1 MQLWGVCR
9 LKKWSSKQSCGVW
22 NCTRTSSLWH
32 YFQRPYLGQKLERFS
47 KYCSPFKNHQEQLND
62 LSAFNSLVPN
72 PVLRLSDT
80 GIESVRALYANPP
93 HSFPAPSLGISL
105 WSQENRYKP
114 HPPPGEALQGLCSA
128 GLRHRGPSELISSP
142 TKDTDV
148 LLMLNGNS
156 WGWMRNSQMRDT
168 KMSDSLPTVVAM
180 RSNSQHQS
188 DKLSDR
194 MVQPWHGT
202 TLATRQDTRAGSNT
216 PGSSPA

>member
-1 MQLWGVCR
+1 MLSTPSYQILCSDFQILELNLSEHSMQILPTHSQHR
-9 LKKWSSKQSCGVW
+9 VW
-22 NCTRTSSLWH
+22 ELPCEAKRIGTNLT
-32 YFQRPYLGQKLERFS
+32 
-47 KYCSPFKNHQEQLND
+47 
-62 LSAFNSLVPN
+62 
-72 PVLRLSDT
+72 
-80 GIESVRALYANPP
+80 
-93 HSFPAPSLGISL
+93 
-105 WSQENRYKP
+105 
-114 HPPPGEALQGLCSA
+114 PPGEALQGLCSA